1 MIGAKMNR
9 REVLQS
15 TTALTS
21 ALLPM
26 MAAAQNTQAPAEW
39 RNKQS
44 TMSYRRLGRTGM
56 MVSEVVSGGDPITL
70 ENWKHLELALEMGMN
85 YLDMAPAYNRG
96 DTERAYGQLLGGSSS
111 KRAKVFLTT
120 KISGYQAIRNRMYKE
135 IYDGLPGEKKS
146 AIDKRAQE
154 MLTERGTM
162 KPGYFIDYYPGIR
175 NQPGPAFL
183 SNAMMKDY
191 GHKVEGSKEFSQ
203 FMTKSIEGS
212 LQRVN
217 TDHFDIVMAP
227 HGACC
232 AEELGSGELYET
244 FLSMKK
250 AGKVRFLGVTSHT
263 DPAGVLRK
271 ITELGYYD
279 CIMHAYNI
287 VNGGYLEHA
296 IQQAAAKGVGVIAM
310 KVAMAVAT
318 HHKALQPVPQWRIDK
333 VHRIVPGDM
342 KAPLKAYMW
351 ALQNPNLTAVISNL
365 WDETYVRE
373 NLGVAGKKVELGP
386 A

>member
-1 MIGAKMNR
+1 MNR
-9 REVLQS
+9 RELLA
-15 TTALTS
+15 TTS
-21 ALLPM
+21 ALLPL
-26 MAAAQNTQAPAEW
+26 AAQTASPAAAEW

-70 ENWKHLELALEMGMN
+70 ENWQHLNLALEMGLN

-96 DTERAYGQLLGGSSS
+96 NTERAYGQLIGGASS
-111 KRAKVFLTT
+111 RRDKVFLTT
-120 KISGYQAIRNRMYKE
+120 KISGYQGVRNRMYKE
-135 IYDGLPGEKKS
+135 IYDGLPGEKKT

-154 MLTERGTM
+154 LLAERGTM

-175 NQPGPAFL
+175 NQPPPAFL
-183 SNAMMKDY
+183 SNAMMQDY
-191 GHKVEGSKEFSQ
+191 GHRVEGSKEFRD
-203 FMTKSIEGS
+203 FMVKTLEGS
-212 LQRVN
+212 LQRVG

-232 AEELGSGELYET
+232 AEELASGEIYET
-244 FLSMKK
+244 FLSLKR

-263 DPAGVLRK
+263 DPAGVLRRV
-271 ITELGYYD
+271 TELGYYD
-279 CIMHAYNI
+279 CIMMAYNI

-310 KVAMAVAT
+310 KVAMSVAT
-318 HHKALQPVPQWRIDK
+318 HHKSLQPVPQWRIDK
-333 VHRIVPGDM
+333 VNRVVPGEM
-342 KAPLKAYMW
+342 KAPLKAYTW

-365 WDETYVRE
+365 WDETFVRE
-373 NLGVAGKKVELGP
+373 NLGVAGKKVELQP